1 MILSQLTQ
9 ELSDLSDSISS
20 LSSDPASI
28 CEEEKEAREILS
40 QYCLSYGTDYTAK
53 TIQSFIDFLPALGKR
68 TICRYIIKHPETTS
82 LKELSHHLFAAVLA
96 PMRACGGQNQTVTP
110 SPFGRPD
117 DVAQEMIES
126 SSQNN
131 QQNLKKICLE
141 RDNYRCVVTDHY
153 AAECRDKFPDISDE
167 EYDDGMYPTNLS
179 HIIPFALG
187 VYETREQ
194 ENDVV
199 NIWTT
204 LFALFPD
211 LEDVIKPDLINEP
224 TNTMIMIPILNELWG
239 KLKLAFE
246 STDEEHLYKIKTYPN
261 FPRAALRKRSHGR
274 AEYVRF
280 SKPRGNR
287 TQLPSRIL
295 LETHAAIAQI
305 YHASGRA
312 ETIDHILEDRES
324 LRQLSADG
332 STDIQQILPVLIR
345 V

>member
-1 MILSQLTQ
+1 
-9 ELSDLSDSISS
+9 
-20 LSSDPASI
+20 
-28 CEEEKEAREILS
+28 
-40 QYCLSYGTDYTAK
+40 
-53 TIQSFIDFLPALGKR
+53 
-68 TICRYIIKHPETTS
+68 
-82 LKELSHHLFAAVLA
+82 
-96 PMRACGGQNQTVTP
+96 
-110 SPFGRPD
+110 
-117 DVAQEMIES
+117 MIES

-194 ENDVV
+194 VRLFFFLISYYSKLSNLNTQENDVV

-246 STDEEHLYKIKTYPN
+246 STVSINLKLYKKNFCSLNQDEEHLYKIKTYPN

>member
-1 MILSQLTQ
+1 M
-9 ELSDLSDSISS
+9 
-20 LSSDPASI
+20 
-28 CEEEKEAREILS
+28 
-40 QYCLSYGTDYTAK
+40 
-53 TIQSFIDFLPALGKR
+53 
-68 TICRYIIKHPETTS
+68 TS
-82 LKELSHHLFAAVLA
+82 LKELSHHLFTAVLA

-117 DVAQEMIES
+117 DVAQEMVES
-126 SSQNN
+126 SSRND

-141 RDNYRCVVTDHY
+141 RDNYRCVVTDYY
-153 AAECRDKFPDISDE
+153 AINSRDKFPNISDE
-167 EYDDGMYPTNLS
+167 EYEDGMYPTNLS

-204 LFALFPD
+204 LSALFPD

-239 KLKLAFE
+239 QLKLAFE
-246 STDEEHLYKIKTYPN
+246 STVSINLKLYKKNFCSLNQDEEHLYKIKTYPN

>member
-1 MILSQLTQ
+1 M
-9 ELSDLSDSISS
+9 
-20 LSSDPASI
+20 
-28 CEEEKEAREILS
+28 
-40 QYCLSYGTDYTAK
+40 
-53 TIQSFIDFLPALGKR
+53 
-68 TICRYIIKHPETTS
+68 TS
-82 LKELSHHLFAAVLA
+82 LKELSHHLFTAVLA
-96 PMRACGGQNQTVTP
+96 PMRACGGQNQTITP
-110 SPFGRPD
+110 SPFGCPD
-117 DVAQEMIES
+117 DIAQEMIES
-126 SSQNN
+126 SSQND

-167 EYDDGMYPTNLS
+167 EYDNGMYPTNLS
-179 HIIPFALG
+179 HIIPFSLG

-194 ENDVV
+194 ENDVI

-211 LEDVIKPDLINEP
+211 LEDIIKPDLINKP

-246 STDEEHLYKIKTYPN
+246 STNEEHTYKIKTYPR
-261 FPRAALRKRSHGR
+261 FPRNALALRERDHSH

-280 SKPRGNR
+280 SKPPGNR
-287 TQLPSRIL
+287 TQLPSRVL

-312 ETIDHILEDRES
+312 ETIDHILEDWES